1 MSSRALLSGMARL
14 EPAAYAVN
22 SGTKLVGNQR
32 VFLVTDNDE
41 PAGSHTSLNQAQ
53 TTYNVGLSWVHME
66 SPWFMD

>member
-1 MSSRALLSGMARL
+1 VSPCIPLRGKTRVRPIAHV
-14 EPAAYAVN
+14 VN

-53 TTYNVGLSWVHME
+53 TTYNVGLSWVHLE
-66 SPWFMD
+66 SRGFMD